1 MTQQTFLTTA
11 KLEIFAGIPA
21 YLLSVAFV
29 NSWLNWINDP
39 IGVARPKFSNR
50 ELFCEHNGLLVDP
63 DWKPDHESGLF
74 VVVYGTFWSKMV
86 SL

>member
-11 KLEIFAGIPA
+11 KREIFAGIPT

-29 NSWLNWINDP
+29 NSWLEWINDP
-39 IGVARPKFSNR
+39 IEVPRPKFSNG
-50 ELFCEHNGLLVDP
+50 ELFCEHHRLLVDP

-74 VVVYGTFWSKMV
+74 VVIYGTLWNKLV
-86 SL
+86 NL